1 MKTDR
6 RLWLKAL
13 AASPLLLALPAVAD
27 EDGLAAIRQRG
38 RLRIAV
44 YNDFP
49 PYSMRGGKGIDADLG
64 RAIAE
69 KLGLAPE
76 IVGFNADEDM
86 NDDLRNM
93 VWKGHYLGTQ
103 PADVMLHVPV
113 DEHLARANDKV
124 RIFGAYHRESLALA
138 RKPERV
144 PALSGSAAVALEIFT
159 REKIGVETASLADSF
174 LLGVLNGRLRENV
187 VHFATVGEATQA
199 FAKGELAA
207 VLAPR
212 AELEAGLK
220 GQQGYAL
227 DTPKFAELKI
237 DGWPLGMAVK
247 AEEKELAEAIAAAL
261 ADLKRDGTVAAI
273 FKRHGISHLPA

>member
-6 RLWLKAL
+6 RLWLKTFV
-13 AASPLLLALPAVAD
+13 AAPLWAALPAVAD
-27 EDGLAAIRQRG
+27 ELENIRQRG

-49 PYSMRGGKGIDADLG
+49 PYATSGGKGIDADIG
-64 RAIAE
+64 RAIAA

-93 VWKGHYLGTQ
+93 VWKGHYLGTK

-138 RKPERV
+138 RNPQRV

-159 REKIGVETASLADSF
+159 REKIGVETATLADSF
-174 LLGVLNGRLRENV
+174 LLGSLNGRLRENV
-187 VHFATVGEATQA
+187 VHFKSVAEAAQALKAGQLSAVLGARAEVEAALAGEGA
-199 FAKGELAA
+199 FAID
-207 VLAPR
+207 V
-212 AELEAGLK
+212 
-220 GQQGYAL
+220 
-227 DTPKFAELKI
+227 PKFAELKI
-237 DGWPLGMAVK
+237 DSWPLGMAVK
-247 AEEKELAEAIAAAL
+247 AEEAALAEAIGGAL
-261 ADLKRDGTVAAI
+261 ADLKRDGSIAAI
-273 FKRHGISHLPA
+273 FKRHGISYLPA